1 MRLIYGS
8 AVWPFRSLGRGER
21 DSSACDKVDRFQSAP
36 YMPSPPH
43 AAKAKAGAPDMWQA
57 VQTVH
62 QGLYVVDCPV
72 GSQVHEHRLETQ
84 PSINGFDVL
93 LLLSY
98 DCLQQQ
104 VSDSAATWMAPL
116 VK

>member
-1 MRLIYGS
+1 MPVTKSTGSNLPPTCRARRMQPKPKPVPQTCGRQCRLSI
-8 AVWPFRSLGRGER
+8 R
-21 DSSACDKVDRFQSAP
+21 ACMWWTVP
-36 YMPSPPH
+36 W
-43 AAKAKAGAPDMWQA
+43 AAR
-57 VQTVH
+57 
-62 QGLYVVDCPV
+62 
-72 GSQVHEHRLETQ
+72 HEHRLETQ